1 MRTKE
6 NNEIIK
12 RYAKNLLKEA
22 NHDPNAINGPNKPQM
37 DTNILKLT
45 DEESSM
51 LFQFIA
57 DMMEVYNFDDD
68 NYPNGEA
75 LMQSILDKLT

>member
-6 NNEIIK
+6 NNEIVK

-22 NHDPNAINGPNKPQM
+22 RAINDPYIPNKPQK
-37 DTNILKLT
+37 DTNNLKLT

-51 LFQFIA
+51 LFQFIS
-57 DMMEVYNFDDD
+57 DMMVVYNFDDD
-68 NYPNGEA
+68 SYPNGEA